1 MIIRNKEESLYYLEK
16 LGLNYFTEKVFDPT
30 DNMLLSKVEEFLD
43 ENNQNIY
50 VLRDPTKCSGKT
62 FFNVSREKVLELIK
76 VYDNNF
82 SIAVSSKA
90 YGNYVLIGDIYISRD
105 LEKFYLLASDNPSYN
120 TRMVLRDPTWNISTN
135 YYDKKI
141 KYIPNIDKIIDYI
154 FKHDLFDTVVE
165 FSVYLKRV
173 GKYQEYV
180 AIFELRT
187 NY

>member
-50 VLRDPTKCSGKT
+50 VLRDPIKCSGKT
-62 FFNVSREKVLELIK
+62 FFNVSREKVFELIK

-90 YGNYVLIGDIYISRD
+90 YGNYVLIGDIYISGD

-165 FSVYLKRV
+165 FSVYLERV

>member
-50 VLRDPTKCSGKT
+50 VLRDPT
-62 FFNVSREKVLELIK
+62 
-76 VYDNNF
+76 
-82 SIAVSSKA
+82 
-90 YGNYVLIGDIYISRD
+90 
-105 LEKFYLLASDNPSYN
+105 
-120 TRMVLRDPTWNISTN
+120 WNISTN

-165 FSVYLKRV
+165 FSVYLERV
-173 GKYQEYV
+173 GKYQEHV
-180 AIFELRT
+180 VIFELRT

>member
-50 VLRDPTKCSGKT
+50 VLRDPTKCASKP
-62 FFNVSREKVLELIK
+62 FFNVPREKVLELIK

-165 FSVYLKRV
+165 FSVYLERV